1 MSSSRDAFRL
11 LKSDGVRSDIEAS
24 TMLRKAILRLHSA
37 GANSSREFA
46 KAVEK
51 LRLNASDT
59 AIVARRWIDAAGQ
72 DVVLRWSLVY
82 VLAAVRH
89 EAYLDLLRGEAMRR
103 PPERV
108 RLPGKCEVSDSA
120 ELVIVMAIHGL
131 EYLAQAGEDRAVDG
145 LLEVI
150 ERQER
155 KWLREPAA
163 RAVIRVRPEL
173 RQRVEELL
181 PADERYVLTLR
192 EATMEDFSVRPGKAR
207 KSASPRQPSVAPP
220 QLPSELP

>member
-1 MSSSRDAFRL
+1 
-11 LKSDGVRSDIEAS
+11 
-24 TMLRKAILRLHSA
+24 MLREAIHRLHSSA
-37 GANSSREFA
+37 PNSSREFD
-46 KAVEK
+46 KAVEE
-51 LRLNASDT
+51 LRRNVTDT

-89 EAYLDLLRGEAMRR
+89 EACLDLLRGEAMRR

-131 EYLAQAGEDRAVDG
+131 EYLAQAGDDRAVDC
-145 LLEVI
+145 LLKVV

-163 RAVIRVRPEL
+163 RAVIKVRPEL

-181 PADERYVLTLR
+181 PADERYTLTLR
-192 EATMEDFSVRPGKAR
+192 EATMEDFSVRPTKAR
-207 KSASPRQPSVAPP
+207 KSAPPRRPLVAPP
-220 QLPSELP
+220 QLPPELP